1 MFSISQLLILRLK
14 IHLVMG
20 LIALAACVWV
30 GTGLAYQESED
41 FVGGH
46 LIGTVTWKGKKAKP
60 RRYNLALYSDP
71 YYCGQ
76 ISDGKGWRISP
87 FLKTRSNQSVQGVI
101 IYIENIEKGK
111 TFYSQNRIVLTKNCR
126 FSPYISIVK
135 RGELLKFENRDPV
148 QHKLEIYQSSAKGAK
163 LIFHQD
169 LPRHPKTRKSDFL
182 AEGNM
187 GTHLAGPE
195 VVYEVLNSSPLVFR
209 CSYHEFMEG
218 WTLVLTHPYFA
229 ISGDNGEFSIQDIP
243 PGTYKLIAWHPLGHI
258 EKTIEIAE
266 KGTHPLNIEFE
277 ATSTTTYPLQP
288 PKQNPFGIELS
299 GNPNIVPTVELQE
312 FHE

>member
-1 MFSISQLLILRLK
+1 
-14 IHLVMG
+14 MG
-20 LIALAACVWV
+20 LIVLAASVR
-30 GTGLAYQESED
+30 GGSGLAYQESAD

-46 LIGTVTWKGKKAKP
+46 LIGTVTWKGKKAQP

-71 YYCGQ
+71 YYCGR

-87 FLKTRSNQSVQGVI
+87 FLKTTSDQSVQGVI

-111 TFYSQNRIVLTKNCR
+111 SFSPRDQIVLTKNCR
-126 FSPYISIVK
+126 FLPYMSIVK
-135 RGELLKFENRDPV
+135 RGDLLKFENWDPV
-148 QHKLEIYQSSAKGAK
+148 QHKLEIYQSSTRGAK
-163 LIFHQD
+163 LLFHRD

-182 AEGNM
+182 AEGKI
-187 GTHLAGPE
+187 GTHLAGLE
-195 VVYEVLNSSPLVFR
+195 VVYKVLNSGPLVFR

-218 WTLVLTHPYFA
+218 WTLVMTHPYFA

-243 PGTYKLIAWHPLGHI
+243 PGMYKLIAWHPRGQM
-258 EKTIEIAE
+258 EKTIEISE
-266 KGTHPLNIEFE
+266 KETHSLTMEFE
-277 ATSTTTYPLQP
+277 ESAATIYPLKP

-312 FHE
+312 FDE